1 MLQSTCARAG
11 GRHAPLADD
20 GPRPLFETGAAG
32 HDPNLPTHTDSSGHV
47 LEHCTTPFALHLWTK
62 PGRITPAGTGPLR
75 GSASGSTALVAAAA
89 RSVGGHVAG
98 HGEQRGEGQAER
110 HTTAM
115 TAACVDTL
123 CSAPRD
129 APGQRRPRNQT
140 RRVSAPS
147 AAKRAGSAPQRR
159 QTRRVSAVRATRRT
173 EPPRSFGRPGFVAQP
188 VGVSSF
194 RAA

>member
-1 MLQSTCARAG
+1 MSSSHHKRMISRPTHQTALLDRVVAELSPAAPEAQSICARAG

-32 HDPNLPTHTDSSGHV
+32 HVPNLPTHTDSSGHV

-115 TAACVDTL
+115 IAACVDTL
-123 CSAPRD
+123 CPR
-129 APGQRRPRNQT
+129 RHT
-140 RRVSAPS
+140 
-147 AAKRAGSAPQRR
+147 
-159 QTRRVSAVRATRRT
+159 
-173 EPPRSFGRPGFVAQP
+173 RPGSNTA
-188 VGVSSF
+188 GV
-194 RAA
+194 